1 MLYLFIYNNIIFML
15 KVGMDKTDRTFRKF
29 EYDDER
35 MYGNPQMFKVLY
47 EETGVFGEVLCS
59 NVISIKKSNSIKN
72 NFLDIPI
79 YRESKKDDASKQNT
93 TVVLSD
99 DVNDLAKLLES
110 QVETTEKKKTKTST
124 KVKLKSRARET
135 QTHTQEEKQKELST
149 TTIDT
154 SFVLAKS
161 YEYDIL
167 VVDNV
172 FDVDDIKSKLN
183 ELGSYGWDVC
193 GFQVIQKVFG
203 CQAIIIMKKGLN

>member
-1 MLYLFIYNNIIFML
+1 
-15 KVGMDKTDRTFRKF
+15 MDKTDRIFRKF

-35 MYGNPQMFKVLY
+35 MYGNPQKFKVLY

-59 NVISIKKSNSIKN
+59 NVISIKKSNSAKN
-72 NFLDIPI
+72 HFLDIPI

-99 DVNDLAKLLES
+99 DVHDLEKLLNSKED
-110 QVETTEKKKTKTST
+110 TTEKKKAKTST
-124 KVKLKSRARET
+124 KVKLKSKSSET
-135 QTHTQEEKQKELST
+135 QTHTQEEKQKELSN
-149 TTIDT
+149 TTIDI
-154 SFVLAKS
+154 SYVLPKT

-172 FDVDDIKSKLN
+172 FDVDDIKCKLN
-183 ELGSYGWDVC
+183 EFGHYGWEVC

-203 CQAIIIMKKGLN
+203 CQAIIIMKKGLI

>member
-35 MYGNPQMFKVLY
+35 MYGNPHKFKVLY

-59 NVISIKKSNSIKN
+59 NVISIKKSNNIKN
-72 NFLDIPI
+72 HFLDIPI
-79 YRESKKDDASKQNT
+79 YRESKKDDSSKQNT

-99 DVNDLAKLLES
+99 DVHDLEKLLES
-110 QVETTEKKKTKTST
+110 KVETTEKKKTKTST
-124 KVKLKSRARET
+124 KVKLKSKSSET

-161 YEYDIL
+161 YEYDII
-167 VVDNV
+167 VVDNIL
-172 FDVDDIKSKLN
+172 DVDDIKVRLN
-183 ELGSYGWDVC
+183 ELGKDGWDVC

-203 CQAIIIMKKGLN
+203 CQAIIIMKK

>member
-1 MLYLFIYNNIIFML
+1 ML

-35 MYGNPQMFKVLY
+35 MYGNPQKFKVLY

-110 QVETTEKKKTKTST
+110 QVDTTEKKKTKTST
-124 KVKLKSRARET
+124 KVKLKSKSSET
-135 QTHTQEEKQKELST
+135 QTYTKEEKQKELST

-172 FDVDDIKSKLN
+172 LDVDDIKCRLN
-183 ELGSYGWDVC
+183 ELGNHGWEVC

>member
-1 MLYLFIYNNIIFML
+1 ML

-35 MYGNPQMFKVLY
+35 MYGNPQKFKVLY

-72 NFLDIPI
+72 HFLDIPI
-79 YRESKKDDASKQNT
+79 YRESKKDDSSKQNT

-99 DVNDLAKLLES
+99 DVQDLEKLLDS
-110 QVETTEKKKTKTST
+110 QVDTTEKKKTKTST
-124 KVKLKSRARET
+124 KVKLKSKSSET
-135 QTHTQEEKQKELST
+135 QTHTQEEKQKELLT
-149 TTIDT
+149 TTINT
-154 SFVLAKS
+154 SYILPKS

-172 FDVDDIKSKLN
+172 LDVHDIKCKLN
-183 ELGSYGWDVC
+183 EFGNHGWEVC

>member
-1 MLYLFIYNNIIFML
+1 ML
-15 KVGMDKTDRTFRKF
+15 KIGMDKTDRTFRKF

-72 NFLDIPI
+72 HFLDIPI
-79 YRESKKDDASKQNT
+79 YRESKKDDASKQNA

-99 DVNDLAKLLES
+99 DVNDLEKLLES
-110 QVETTEKKKTKTST
+110 QVETTEKKKTKTYT
-124 KVKLKSRARET
+124 KLKLKSKSSET

-172 FDVDDIKSKLN
+172 LDVDDIKSKLN

>member
-1 MLYLFIYNNIIFML
+1 ML
-15 KVGMDKTDRTFRKF
+15 KVGMDKTDRTCRKF

-35 MYGNPQMFKVLY
+35 MYGNPQKFKVLY

-72 NFLDIPI
+72 HFLDIPI
-79 YRESKKDDASKQNT
+79 YREIKKDDASKQNT
-93 TVVLSD
+93 KVVLSD
-99 DVNDLAKLLES
+99 DVHDLEKLLNS
-110 QVETTEKKKTKTST
+110 QVETTEKKKIKTST
-124 KVKLKSRARET
+124 RVKLKSKSSEE
-135 QTHTQEEKQKELST
+135 QTHTKEEKQKELST

-172 FDVDDIKSKLN
+172 LDIDDIKCRLN
-183 ELGSYGWDVC
+183 EFGNYGWEVC

>member
-35 MYGNPQMFKVLY
+35 MYGNPQKFKVLY

-72 NFLDIPI
+72 HFLDIPI
-79 YRESKKDDASKQNT
+79 YRESKKDDVSKQNT
-93 TVVLSD
+93 KVVLSD
-99 DVNDLAKLLES
+99 DVHDLEKLLES
-110 QVETTEKKKTKTST
+110 KVETTEKKKTKTST
-124 KVKLKSRARET
+124 KAKLKSKSSET
-135 QTHTQEEKQKELST
+135 ETHTQEEKQKELST

-154 SFVLAKS
+154 SYVLPKS

-172 FDVDDIKSKLN
+172 LDVDDIKFRLN
-183 ELGSYGWDVC
+183 EFGKDGWDIC